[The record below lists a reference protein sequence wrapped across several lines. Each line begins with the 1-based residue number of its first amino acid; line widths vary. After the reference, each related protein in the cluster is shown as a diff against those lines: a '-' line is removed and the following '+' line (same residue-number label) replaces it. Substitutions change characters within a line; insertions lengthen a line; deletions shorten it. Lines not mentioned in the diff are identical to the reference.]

1 MNFSK
6 YILVFVLS
14 ISTSNFLQAQELNC
28 NVQILSPTIQGTLEK
43 RIFQTLQQQ
52 IFEFVNNTRWTSDV
66 FKPEEKIECSYT
78 ITINKK
84 DNDIYDANIQVAANR
99 PVINTAYKS
108 LELNIIDNNL
118 KFQYIEFQPLEF
130 KQTGAN
136 TQLVAVLAYY
146 AFIILGTDYD
156 TYSLEGGTANFVKA
170 QQIVANMQ
178 NTAEVGWKAFEGTKN
193 RYWLV
198 ENTLN
203 QQFKPMRECM
213 YKYHRLGFDA
223 MAKDMIAGRAAVVDA
238 LMLLNTVFQLKPG
251 SYNMALFFLAKN
263 KEIVELF
270 MQAPTDEK
278 TKVVNL
284 LTQIDPGNS
293 NNYQKIMQSGN

>member
-146 AFIILGTDYD
+146 AYIILGTDYD